1 MRLSILIVLVVLFT
15 QCSPK
20 TSLLFEP
27 STYVE
32 QGNEGIQLSGLAA
45 DDSYGYSAENPIK
58 IGGEDLMLGP
68 YLQRLFLNSIAGPD
82 GQPLKYMRVG
92 SCCTF
97 QTEKGINGVG
107 LLDKYQITWEGQ
119 DQPVILYLN
128 MYDTGAVLA
137 PVGFTVRI

>member
-1 MRLSILIVLVVLFT
+1 MRSTILLLLTVLLT

-20 TSLLFEP
+20 PSLLFEP
-27 STYVE
+27 SIYVE
-32 QGNEGIQLSGLAA
+32 QGNQGIQLSGLA
-45 DDSYGYSAENPIK
+45 DDNSYGYNAENPIN
-58 IGGEDLMLGP
+58 IGGEDLMTGP

-82 GQPLKYMRVG
+82 GQPIKYMRVG
-92 SCCTF
+92 SCCSF
-97 QTEKGINGVG
+97 ESERGINGIG

-119 DQPVILYLN
+119 KSPVILYLN

>member
-1 MRLSILIVLVVLFT
+1 MRITFILLLVALFT
-15 QCSPK
+15 QCSPNAN
-20 TSLLFEP
+20 LYVQAA
-27 STYVE
+27 TYVE
-32 QGNEGIQLSGLAA
+32 QGNEGIQLSGLA
-45 DDSYGYSAENPIK
+45 DDETYGYSADNPIL

-82 GQPLKYMRVG
+82 GQPIKYMRVG

-97 QTEKGINGVG
+97 NTDRGINGVG

-119 DQPVILYLN
+119 DQPIILYLN
-128 MYDTGAVLA
+128 MYDTGAVRA